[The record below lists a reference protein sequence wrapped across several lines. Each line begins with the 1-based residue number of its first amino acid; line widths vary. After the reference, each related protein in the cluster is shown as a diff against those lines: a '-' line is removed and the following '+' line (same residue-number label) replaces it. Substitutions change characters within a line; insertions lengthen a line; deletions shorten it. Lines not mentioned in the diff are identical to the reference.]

1 MYIGTYFL
9 VVDNHG
15 REYEMKSKGF
25 TLIELVVVIVILG
38 ILAVTVAP
46 KYINLK
52 ADAQTSTLH
61 GVKAAMEGASALVHG
76 KSIVKGN
83 HEESFGLTNTVN
95 IGDQGG
101 LNSDGELLVSYGYP
115 LGIPEEFQRLLD
127 IDAQYKYVPIGTNFT
142 TFAIYFDENDKPTS
156 TNEDCIV
163 FYIASAGINQSPTF
177 QVNDCI

>member
-61 GVKAAMEGASALVHG
+61 GVKAAMEGASALVYG
-76 KSIVKGN
+76 KSIVAGN
-83 HEESFGLTNTVN
+83 HNEASATVDIADGVSISLVYGHPTISVNDWRDELLEMDSTVFAVTNTIDSAVVVYLAEN
-95 IGDQGG
+95 NAPLSFQQACLSYYLEPNYEGDK
-101 LNSDGELLVSYGYP
+101 P
-115 LGIPEEFQRLLD
+115 L
-127 IDAQYKYVPIGTNFT
+127 IGTNPCT
-142 TFAIYFDENDKPTS
+142 
-156 TNEDCIV
+156 
-163 FYIASAGINQSPTF
+163 
-177 QVNDCI
+177 